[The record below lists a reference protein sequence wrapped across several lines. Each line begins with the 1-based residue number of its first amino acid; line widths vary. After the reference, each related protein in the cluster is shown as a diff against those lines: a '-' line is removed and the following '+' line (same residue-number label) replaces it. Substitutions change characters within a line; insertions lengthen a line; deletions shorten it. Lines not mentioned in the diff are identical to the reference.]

1 MTKTENIISATA
13 RSIPMG
19 EYLVRCLGCERVQ
32 PPHAL
37 ACQNDDSLLRTEYVT
52 KRLTLRDD
60 LPGLWKF
67 FDWLPVKEPL
77 RGAGEKPVTYRS
89 EGLAREL
96 GLENLY
102 VSFSGYWPERG
113 ARMTTCSFKD
123 LEAPPTVERM
133 IEREDDQVLV
143 VSSAGNTA
151 RAFAQAASAANQ
163 PLILVVPTTGLDR
176 LWIAE
181 KPSDNICVISVNGDY
196 TEAIDFAA
204 RLSAHHRFVG
214 EGGARNV
221 ARRDGMGVVM
231 LDGVLSIEALP
242 KHYFQ
247 AVGSG
252 TGGIAAWEA
261 SLRLIEDGRFGQ
273 RLPKL
278 HLAQNSPCAPIYA
291 SWTGSKMEPGRC
303 PEGMFDDV
311 LFNRKPPY
319 AVKGGVK
326 EALEETGGEVYGI
339 KNQEAKEAQRL
350 FEEAED
356 IDILPAAAVAVA
368 ALQRAVR
375 SGTVEKSD
383 LVLLN
388 ITGGGVSRA
397 KEELEMFMLKCDIK
411 AEPSALSS
419 ASHSSYDNDLLAEI
433 DDILGGRD

>member
-1 MTKTENIISATA
+1 
-13 RSIPMG
+13 MG
-19 EYLVRCLGCERVQ
+19 EYLVRCLGCGHAQ
-32 PPHAL
+32 PPRAL
-37 ACQNDDSLLRTEYVT
+37 TCQNDDSLLRTEYFT
-52 KRLTLRDD
+52 KRLTPRDD

-67 FDWLPVKEPL
+67 YDWLPVKEPL
-77 RGAGEKPVTYRS
+77 RGSGEKPIAYRS
-89 EGLAREL
+89 EGLGREL

-113 ARMTTCSFKD
+113 AKMTTCSFKD

-133 IEREDDQVLV
+133 IEREDDQILV
-143 VSSAGNTA
+143 VASAGNTA
-151 RAFAQAASAANQ
+151 RAFAQAASAAHL
-163 PLILVVPTTGLDR
+163 PLVLVVPPTGLDR
-176 LWIAE
+176 LWISE
-181 KPSDNICVISVNGDY
+181 RPSDNICVISVNGDY

-204 RLSAHHRFVG
+204 RLSAHPRFVG

-231 LDGVLSIEALP
+231 LDGVLSMKALP

-261 SLRLIEDGRFGQ
+261 SIRLVEDGRFG
-273 RLPKL
+273 RHLPKL

-291 SWTGSKMEPGRC
+291 SWTGSKMEMGEC
-303 PEGMFDDV
+303 PKGMVDDV
-311 LFNRKPPY
+311 LYNRKPPY

-326 EALEETGGEVYGI
+326 EALEETEGEVYAI
-339 KNQEAKEAQRL
+339 PNQEAKDAQKI
-350 FEEAED
+350 FEDSED

-368 ALQRAVR
+368 ALEKAVR
-375 SGTVEKSD
+375 AGAVEKKD
-383 LVLLN
+383 LILLN

-397 KEELEMFMLKCDIK
+397 EEELDMFMLNCHIK

-419 ASHSSYDNDLLAEI
+419 TSPSSYDTDLLAEI
-433 DDILGGRD
+433 FEVLGRRA

>member
-1 MTKTENIISATA
+1 
-13 RSIPMG
+13 MG
-19 EYLVRCLGCERVQ
+19 EYLVRCLGCGHAQ
-32 PPHAL
+32 PPRAL
-37 ACQNDDSLLRTEYVT
+37 TCQNDDSLLRTEYFT

-67 FDWLPVKEPL
+67 YDWLPVKEPL
-77 RGAGEKPVTYRS
+77 RGSGEKPVTYRS

-133 IEREDDQVLV
+133 IERNDDQVLV
-143 VSSAGNTA
+143 VASAGNTA
-151 RAFAQAASAANQ
+151 RAFALAASAVRL
-163 PLILVVPTTGLDR
+163 PLALVVPPTGLDR
-176 LWIAE
+176 LWISE
-181 KPSDNICVISVNGDY
+181 KPGEEICVISVNGDY

-204 RLSAHHRFVG
+204 RLAARHGFVG

-231 LDGVLSIEALP
+231 LDGVLSMRALP

-247 AVGSG
+247 AIGSG

-261 SLRLIEDGRFGQ
+261 SIRLIEDGRFGQ
-273 RLPKL
+273 TLPKL
-278 HLAQNSPCAPIYA
+278 HLAQNTPCAPIYA
-291 SWTGSKMEPGRC
+291 AWTGSEMDKGRC
-303 PEGMFDDV
+303 PQGMYDDV
-311 LFNRKPPY
+311 LYNRKPPY
-319 AVKGGVK
+319 AVGGGVRD
-326 EALEETGGEVYGI
+326 ALEETAGEVYGI
-339 KNQEAKEAQRL
+339 TNREAEVAQKV
-350 FEEAED
+350 FEESEE

-368 ALQRAVR
+368 ALLAAVR
-375 SGTVEKSD
+375 SGAVEEKD

-397 KEELEMFMLKCDIK
+397 KEELEMNLLKCDIK
-411 AEPSALSS
+411 AESSALSKTSPS
-419 ASHSSYDNDLLAEI
+419 ADDHLLAEI
-433 DDILGGRD
+433 GEVLGRRS

>member
-1 MTKTENIISATA
+1 
-13 RSIPMG
+13 MG
-19 EYLVRCLGCERVQ
+19 EYLVRCLGCGRVH
-32 PPHAL
+32 PPRAI
-37 ACQNDDSLLRTEYVT
+37 ACQNDDSLLRTEYFT

-67 FDWLPVKEPL
+67 YDWLPVKEPL
-77 RGAGEKPVTYRS
+77 RGSGEKPVTYKS

-113 ARMTTCSFKD
+113 AKMTTCSFKD

-133 IEREDDQVLV
+133 TEREDDQILV
-143 VSSAGNTA
+143 VASAGNTA
-151 RAFAQAASAANQ
+151 RAFAQAASAARL
-163 PLILVVPTTGLDR
+163 PLVLVVPPTGLDR
-176 LWIAE
+176 LWICE
-181 KPSDNICVISVNGDY
+181 KPSDSTCVIVVNGDY
-196 TEAIDFAA
+196 TEATDFAGRLAA
-204 RLSAHHRFVG
+204 RPRFVG

-221 ARRDGMGVVM
+221 ARRDGMGIVM
-231 LDGVLSIEALP
+231 LDGVLSMKALP

-261 SLRLIEDGRFGQ
+261 SLRLIEDGRFGWH
-273 RLPKL
+273 LPKL

-291 SWTGSKMEPGRC
+291 AWTRSRMETGLC
-303 PEGMFDDV
+303 PAGMYDDV
-311 LFNRKPPY
+311 LYNRKPPY
-319 AVKGGVK
+319 SVKGGVK

-339 KNQEAKEAQRL
+339 SNQEAGIAQKI
-350 FEEAED
+350 FEESED

-368 ALQRAVR
+368 ALQKAVR
-375 SGTVEKSD
+375 SGAVEKND
-383 LVLLN
+383 LILLN

-397 KEELEMFMLKCDIK
+397 KEELDMNLLKCDIK

-419 ASHSSYDNDLLAEI
+419 ASTSSYDNDLLTEI
-433 DDILGGRD
+433 DEILERRA

>member
-1 MTKTENIISATA
+1 LDKTENIISATA
-13 RSIPMG
+13 RSTLMG
-19 EYLVRCLGCERVQ
+19 EYLVRCLGCGYAQ
-32 PPHAL
+32 PPRAL
-37 ACQNDDSLLRTEYVT
+37 ACQNDDSLLRTEYFT

-60 LPGLWKF
+60 LPGLWKYY
-67 FDWLPVKEPL
+67 DWLPVKEPL
-77 RGAGEKPVTYRS
+77 RGAGEKPVTYKS

-102 VSFSGYWPERG
+102 ISFSGYWLERG
-113 ARMTTCSFKD
+113 AKMTTCSFKD

-143 VSSAGNTA
+143 VASAGNTA
-151 RAFAQAASAANQ
+151 RAFAQAASAARL
-163 PLILVVPTTGLDR
+163 PLVLVVPPTGLER

-181 KPSDNICVISVNGDY
+181 RPADNICVISVNGDY
-196 TEAIDFAA
+196 TEAIDFAG

-231 LDGVLSIEALP
+231 LDGVLSMRALP

-261 SLRLIEDGRFGQ
+261 SLRLIEDGRFGHH
-273 RLPKL
+273 LPKL
-278 HLAQNSPCAPIYA
+278 HLAQNSPCAPIHA
-291 SWTGSKMEPGRC
+291 AWTGSKMETGRC
-303 PEGMFDDV
+303 PDGMYDDV

-326 EALEETGGEVYGI
+326 EALEETDGEVYGI
-339 KNQEAKEAQRL
+339 SNQEAKLAQKL
-350 FEEAED
+350 FEESED

-368 ALQRAVR
+368 ALEKSVR
-375 SGTVEKSD
+375 SGTVEKND

-397 KEELEMFMLKCDIK
+397 KEELDMFMLKCNIK
-411 AEPSALSS
+411 AESSALSS
-419 ASHSSYDNDLLAEI
+419 ASPSSYDTDLLAEI
-433 DDILGGRD
+433 FEVLGRRA

>member
-1 MTKTENIISATA
+1 
-13 RSIPMG
+13 MG

-37 ACQNDDSLLRTEYVT
+37 ACQNDDSLLRTEYFT

-67 FDWLPVKEPL
+67 IDWLPVREPL
-77 RGAGEKPVTYRS
+77 RGSGEKPVTYKS

-102 VSFSGYWPERG
+102 VSFSGYWPERK
-113 ARMTTCSFKD
+113 ALMTTCSFKD

-133 IEREDDQVLV
+133 IERDDDQVLV
-143 VSSAGNTA
+143 VASAGNTA

-163 PLILVVPTTGLDR
+163 PLILVVPQTGLDR

-181 KPSDNICVISVNGDY
+181 RPSDEICVISVNGDY
-196 TEAIDFAA
+196 TESIDFAE
-204 RLSAHHRFVG
+204 RLAAHPGFVG

-221 ARRDGMGVVM
+221 ARRDGMGVVI
-231 LDGVLSIEALP
+231 LDGALSMGALP

-261 SLRLIEDGRFGQ
+261 SIRLIEDGRFG
-273 RLPKL
+273 RHLPKL

-291 SWTGSKMEPGRC
+291 AWTGSKMEMGSC
-303 PEGMFDDV
+303 PNGMVDDV

-319 AVKGGVK
+319 AVGGGVK
-326 EALEETGGEVYGI
+326 EALEETAGEVYAI
-339 KNQEAKEAQRL
+339 SNQEAKEAKKL
-350 FEEAED
+350 FEELED

-368 ALQRAVR
+368 ALQKAVR
-375 SGTVEKSD
+375 AGTVEKKD

-397 KEELEMFMLKCDIK
+397 EEELEMFMLKGDIK

-419 ASHSSYDNDLLAEI
+419 ASPSSYDDELLAEI
-433 DDILGGRD
+433 FEILGLRA